1 MSTVWLA
8 FQSFTD
14 IFIHIMSIP
23 DSLGFSHTRHIAKFS
38 SKFYYRRLLEAIICL
53 VVYKSVLI
61 YCVHWLFSVGESP
74 FFNILF
80 EYVVST
86 FLVLNISI
94 ELYSHIDYKTS
105 FVKYVLVN
113 SGRMMLLFFDA
124 CSISNSY
131 GMNRFN
137 SHIGKTCLY
146 FFPGQYCYSES
157 QVSLWISNIVLSVL
171 VYLKYV
177 PLCKKIPL
185 CPDLRFTEV
194 QEFFRFNR
202 WFIHKFR
209 KSNLFYHAFL
219 SVLLHYFLSNVIRK
233 IYIDHLSHPAQD
245 LSICFFM
252 NIPLCIK
259 LFVNILIVSYN
270 LDMIFYFTS
279 VIFSKPFDFFFG
291 PSEENV
297 CFKYPLLDA
306 VRSKVLITKW
316 LACQNAYRIA
326 RYDLEKKKLLFKLSH
341 VQEEKPRVW
350 NTILTEFSR
359 QMKDFSYHVLDLHAN
374 NMEVGQPFH
383 IVYCDNDIELFLK
396 YTNEHEMLQ
405 LIILTM
411 TELSCESIK
420 YHPPRVVQTDIYMVI
435 STLLTFLK
443 RILQENILNSH
454 VIHAK
459 LCKYYNLNRFLYFKN
474 IEESD
479 TIYKSVKEVCETQLR
494 KMLYVLSH
502 EHISMDRFTSS
513 ERNDLEKIM
522 RCDGL

>member
-1 MSTVWLA
+1 MLSDNYEP
-8 FQSFTD
+8 QD
-14 IFIHIMSIP
+14 
-23 DSLGFSHTRHIAKFS
+23 
-38 SKFYYRRLLEAIICL
+38 E
-53 VVYKSVLI
+53 
-61 YCVHWLFSVGESP
+61 
-74 FFNILF
+74 
-80 EYVVST
+80 
-86 FLVLNISI
+86 LVLPIRRGCF
-94 ELYSHIDYKTS
+94 LC
-105 FVKYVLVN
+105 
-113 SGRMMLLFFDA
+113 
-124 CSISNSY
+124 CSMFHTHY
-131 GMNRFN
+131 
-137 SHIGKTCLY
+137 Y
-146 FFPGQYCYSES
+146 FQ
-157 QVSLWISNIVLSVL
+157 
-171 VYLKYV
+171 
-177 PLCKKIPL
+177 
-185 CPDLRFTEV
+185 
-194 QEFFRFNR
+194 
-202 WFIHKFR
+202 
-209 KSNLFYHAFL
+209 
-219 SVLLHYFLSNVIRK
+219 
-233 IYIDHLSHPAQD
+233 
-245 LSICFFM
+245 
-252 NIPLCIK
+252 
-259 LFVNILIVSYN
+259 
-270 LDMIFYFTS
+270 
-279 VIFSKPFDFFFG
+279 
-291 PSEENV
+291 
-297 CFKYPLLDA
+297 
-306 VRSKVLITKW
+306 
-316 LACQNAYRIA
+316 
-326 RYDLEKKKLLFKLSH
+326 SH

-359 QMKDFSYHVLDLHAN
+359 QMKDFSYHVLDLHAK

-513 ERNDLEKIM
+513 EQNELEKIM